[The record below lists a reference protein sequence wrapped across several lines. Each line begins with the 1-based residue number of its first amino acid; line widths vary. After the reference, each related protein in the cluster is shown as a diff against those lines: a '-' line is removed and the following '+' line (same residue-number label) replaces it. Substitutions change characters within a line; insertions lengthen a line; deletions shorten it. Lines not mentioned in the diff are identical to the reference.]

1 PEISLPK
8 PHSKHEITITANFEK
23 MAPMRFKFSGSARE
37 GMLTNFTLQNMTE
50 GSGDATNK
58 ITVDG
63 KEVTINEL
71 ISKVTNSVNGI
82 NATCAG
88 TACKISGTPKIVN
101 GKPKVELTFTTTD
114 KYGREAE
121 IAVEID
127 VISESKPNSPTPAPI
142 PSPAPA
148 PEQPTPAPEQVIPSL
163 DSSTSY
169 DVTIEDEKK
178 QEKDLKET
186 VEAKLELAKTGS
198 DTVSSASAGILSAA
212 IAAIGLAVV
221 KTGKHHRKRRNNK

>member
-1 PEISLPK
+1 
-8 PHSKHEITITANFEK
+8 
-23 MAPMRFKFSGSARE
+23 M
-37 GMLTNFTLQNMTE
+37 
-50 GSGDATNK
+50 
-58 ITVDG
+58 
-63 KEVTINEL
+63 
-71 ISKVTNSVNGI
+71 
-82 NATCAG
+82 
-88 TACKISGTPKIVN
+88 
-101 GKPKVELTFTTTD
+101 
-114 KYGREAE
+114 
-121 IAVEID
+121 
-127 VISESKPNSPTPAPI
+127 ISESKPNSPTPAPI